1 MPDSASEMGCE
12 VEHVCRSRLLDR
24 HVHGAERRQIQ
35 RPNLAVDRT
44 LMVFNIKAWDEALG
58 GIMLP
63 CNAVNI
69 TDILEIE

>member
-1 MPDSASEMGCE
+1 
-12 VEHVCRSRLLDR
+12 
-24 HVHGAERRQIQ
+24 
-35 RPNLAVDRT
+35 
-44 LMVFNIKAWDEALG
+44 MVFNIKAWDEALG